1 MEWKLVFLVK
11 NKSLFQV
18 ISLITLNTSSSSS
31 LSPLVPINLN
41 SNKNINLKS
50 YVDSLNADH
59 DPTFR
64 SYSPC
69 QNDLKQIQD
78 QLISACYLS
87 PGPAGEDFSRLFGLF
102 CALQIT
108 VLSIYL
114 SNELKQLKL
123 EFS

>member
-59 DPTFR
+59 DPTFA
-64 SYSPC
+64 PTAPV
-69 QNDLKQIQD
+69 KM
-78 QLISACYLS
+78 
-87 PGPAGEDFSRLFGLF
+87 
-102 CALQIT
+102 T
-108 VLSIYL
+108 
-114 SNELKQLKL
+114 
-123 EFS
+123 